1 MQKCKSMEV
10 LLIDDH
16 SIVRS
21 YLKNIVKD
29 HFPNSIC
36 FEASCEKEA
45 MSYINLNNF
54 NLVILDIIMP
64 DSDSFQIV
72 KNLKLQSPQSKILI
86 LTSYEY
92 DTYIIQLLKLGI
104 GGYVNKNSSNAEI
117 ETALLTVAN
126 DKFYISESVRN
137 KLTDIVIN
145 YEIYLNPFHKLNKK
159 EYLIAKEI
167 LKGKNNLEISYTL
180 GIPKATVIVYKNNLL
195 QKLNIKENNLVDFV
209 KLAIKYKVIS
219 EFEL

>member
-1 MQKCKSMEV
+1 MQKCISMEV

-29 HFPNSIC
+29 YFPDSIC
-36 FEASCEKEA
+36 VEASCEKEA
-45 MSYINLNNF
+45 MNYINLNNF
-54 NLVILDIIMP
+54 NLVILDIVMP
-64 DSDSFQIV
+64 DSDSFNIV
-72 KNLKLQSPQSKILI
+72 KNIKLQSPQSKILI

-104 GGYVNKNSSNAEI
+104 GGYVNKNSSNKEI

-126 DKFYISESVRN
+126 NMFYISESVRN

-145 YEIYLNPFHKLNKK
+145 YDINLNPFHRLNKK
-159 EYLIAKEI
+159 EYLIAIEI
-167 LKGKNNLEISYTL
+167 LKGKNNLEISSTL
-180 GIPKATVIVYKNNLL
+180 GIPKATVIVYKNSLL
-195 QKLNIKENNLVDFV
+195 NKLKIKENNIVDFV

-219 EFEL
+219 EFE